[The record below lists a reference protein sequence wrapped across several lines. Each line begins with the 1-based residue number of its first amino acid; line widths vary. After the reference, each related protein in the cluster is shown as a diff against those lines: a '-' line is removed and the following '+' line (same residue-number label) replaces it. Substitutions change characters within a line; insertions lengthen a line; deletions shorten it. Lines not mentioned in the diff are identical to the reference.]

1 MAHEL
6 AHSIMHRKENCYF
19 IRNKTLLLTSK
30 MEIEANT
37 FAAELLIPDELI
49 YENPGMSSEQI
60 ARLSGYNEMIMKFK
74 EL

>member
-1 MAHEL
+1 M
-6 AHSIMHRKENCYF
+6 
-19 IRNKTLLLTSK
+19 TSK